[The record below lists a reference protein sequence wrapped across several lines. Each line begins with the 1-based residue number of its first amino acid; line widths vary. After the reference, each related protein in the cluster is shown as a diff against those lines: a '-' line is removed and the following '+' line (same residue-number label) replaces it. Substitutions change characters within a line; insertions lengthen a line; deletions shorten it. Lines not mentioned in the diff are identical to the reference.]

1 MTRSPSLTVRLA
13 LLFAAVSATV
23 LLTIGT
29 VVGYLVEEHFE
40 MLDMVELRGK
50 LTLVEHVLA
59 KPGVVARSKELT
71 RQLNEALVGHHG
83 LTVAV
88 YAAPGEI
95 LYVNGNAEFPPQVL
109 QGSLLAHPLHPV
121 IWEHQERSFRG
132 IAASAPGVGKIPAHS
147 VALALDMAHHQE
159 FMSAFRRMLWAAL
172 AKPRGARASALR
184 SADVLGCLLDPG
196 ALAAIGRPRDEEAA
210 EAAQLS
216 VVALLPAFLGS
227 LDGGDAD
234 YVAHSDAVAKF
245 LLTHAVRARAT
256 PPHRSSR
263 NAACAA
269 RASIERGCRVLG
281 GAVRD
286 SARAGEWP

>member
-1 MTRSPSLTVRLA
+1 MTLAHSLAA
-13 LLFAAVSATV
+13 LSGISAETECPAACA
-23 LLTIGT
+23 LWRQL
-29 VVGYLVEEHFE
+29 
-40 MLDMVELRGK
+40 LRGD
-50 LTLVEHVLA
+50 A
-59 KPGVVARSKELT
+59 
-71 RQLNEALVGHHG
+71 
-83 LTVAV
+83 
-88 YAAPGEI
+88 
-95 LYVNGNAEFPPQVL
+95 
-109 QGSLLAHPLHPV
+109 
-121 IWEHQERSFRG
+121 
-132 IAASAPGVGKIPAHS
+132 
-147 VALALDMAHHQE
+147 
-159 FMSAFRRMLWAAL
+159 MLWAAL

-256 PPHRSSR
+256 TPHRSSR